1 MALAD
6 DKREAMLRANL
17 YNNVHLVDFAPGR
30 IEFHPGDRAPSDL
43 AHRLSRFLNDNTAR
57 RWVVTVASQAGQPT
71 LQQQADGDVAAAK
84 AEVASHPLVK
94 AVMETFP
101 GATIGAVKKVDASAG
116 AGLADGEPG
125 EEEKT

>member
-1 MALAD
+1 MS
-6 DKREAMLRANL
+6 NL

-30 IEFHPGDRAPSDL
+30 IEFHPGDHAPSAL

-71 LQQQADGDVAAAK
+71 LHQQAASAAK
-84 AEVASHPLVK
+84 DEVATHPLVK

-101 GATIGAVKKVDASAG
+101 GATIGAVNKIDSR
-116 AGLADGEPG
+116 LADGAPG
-125 EEEKT
+125 EEEET